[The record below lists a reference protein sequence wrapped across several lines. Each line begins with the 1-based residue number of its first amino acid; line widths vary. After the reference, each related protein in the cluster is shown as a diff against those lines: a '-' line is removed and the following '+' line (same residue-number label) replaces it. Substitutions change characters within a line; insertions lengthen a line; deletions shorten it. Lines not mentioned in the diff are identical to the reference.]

1 VNSKHVP
8 WIVAGVLGA
17 VVVGG
22 LVLASSSSSSGVDDG
37 RPILVVGDSYA
48 VGLAAAL
55 RRMFPGRSISSV
67 AKGGQGAYYMT
78 PIQETDGWVIVSA
91 GTNDAAGAASPSDI
105 ADRVL
110 RVLGPY
116 ADCSARRGG
125 VAYIEPHSKMGG
137 KLGERVAM
145 VRAELVSRGLD
156 RASCLAVVPIR
167 PAPSPVDNIHFS
179 PEGYETI
186 AGDAVKALA
195 SLRT

>member
-1 VNSKHVP
+1 MKPQHVS

-22 LVLASSSSSSGVDDG
+22 LVLASSSSSVDDG

-91 GTNDAAGAASPSDI
+91 GTNDAAGSASPSDI

-116 ADCSARRGG
+116 ADCSASRGG

-145 VRAELVSRGLD
+145 VRAELVSRGFG
-156 RASCLAVVPIR
+156 RAADCLAVVPIR
-167 PAPSPVDNIHFS
+167 PSPSPVDRIHFT
-179 PEGYETI
+179 PEGYEQI
-186 AGDAVKALA
+186 AADAIAALA
-195 SLRT
+195 SLRR